1 MSKFTADIL
10 FHIDEKLDGHRVHE
24 VEYNMAFQKGVRS
37 ACVNC
42 TNPHLMLVDYDP
54 KVVKAQKL
62 LGALTAHGVHA
73 EMVGF

>member
-1 MSKFTADIL
+1 MSKYTADVL
-10 FHIDEKLDGHRVHE
+10 FHIDEKLDEQRVHE

-54 KVVKAQKL
+54 MQVKAGAL
-62 LGALTAHGVHA
+62 LGALKANGVHA

>member
-1 MSKFTADIL
+1 MSKYTADIL
-10 FHIDEKLDGHRVHE
+10 FHIDEKLDEQKVHE

-42 TNPHLMLVDYDP
+42 DNPHLMLIDYDP
-54 KVVKAQKL
+54 MEVKAKAL

>member
-1 MSKFTADIL
+1 
-10 FHIDEKLDGHRVHE
+10 
-24 VEYNMAFQKGVRS
+24 MAFQKGVRS